1 MYTKFW
7 VENNIGQSLCI
18 VGLLLIY
25 VILSVINATAMSILT
40 PSKVLYQCV
49 SVYICNILPAIS
61 YFFVNLLLL
70 FCFNCNGRYGHR
82 VLPVLVAE
90 FTSQVFINVAPFT
103 CSYMAARFCCKM
115 FLCSMLALY
124 LCKCSSN
131 FIFAQ
136 WSKNHIINNCSSQN
150 ATSIKSIFLHI
161 IYL

>member
-1 MYTKFW
+1 MHCRFASY
-7 VENNIGQSLCI
+7 LCHS
-18 VGLLLIY
+18 VRDQCHCY
-25 VILSVINATAMSILT
+25 VNFDAI
-40 PSKVLYQCV
+40 KVLYQCV

-131 FIFAQ
+131 FIFA
-136 WSKNHIINNCSSQN
+136 
-150 ATSIKSIFLHI
+150 
-161 IYL
+161 